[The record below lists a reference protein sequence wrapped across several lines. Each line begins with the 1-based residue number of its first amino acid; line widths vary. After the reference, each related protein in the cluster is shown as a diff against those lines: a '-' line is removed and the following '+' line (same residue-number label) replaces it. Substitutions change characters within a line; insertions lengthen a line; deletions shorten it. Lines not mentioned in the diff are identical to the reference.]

1 METSPIRAG
10 LRVSLPRCRSAKT
23 NNSRTFVDGDGRGPW
38 ARRWRDLQALYADD
52 LGGAS
57 TLSEFQLGLI
67 ATCATL
73 RCELER
79 LEGRLSVGEDINID
93 ALGRVAGHYRR
104 ICETLG
110 IERRKRDLTPP
121 SLDDIIADEAAE

>member
-1 METSPIRAG
+1 MVADGTLVAPIAAA
-10 LRVSLPRCRSAKT
+10 CRSRKT
-23 NNSRTFVDGDGRGPW
+23 NNRRLFVDGDGRGPW

-57 TLSEFQLGLI
+57 TLSEFQLGLVGT
-67 ATCATL
+67 AATL

-79 LEGRLSVGEDINID
+79 IEGRLSLGEDVD
-93 ALGRVAGHYRR
+93 LDQFGRLAGHYRR

-110 IERRKRDLTPP
+110 IERRKRVLPSVEDYVASLT
-121 SLDDIIADEAAE
+121 DEAVA